1 MLGNILKIEIVMFIF
16 SGSYI
21 IFDILLVVHVF
32 AYWLDQG
39 LFNGNMFSLT
49 PRKKN
54 EIKVLCFIRPKP
66 FIPDSKEQ
74 PTPQRVET

>member
-1 MLGNILKIEIVMFIF
+1 MFIF

-21 IFDILLVVHVF
+21 IFNTLLVVHVF
-32 AYWLDQG
+32 TYWLDHG
-39 LFNGNMFSLT
+39 LFNRNMFSLL
-49 PRKKN
+49 PRKKS

-66 FIPDSKEQ
+66 FIPNSKEQ